1 MAVFTKYD
9 VLVESFKP
17 ADDSD
22 FYGDIEEDIAKL
34 ESRIEHDIG
43 STIGANES
51 PIDPSVLSR
60 ADEELYKIIK
70 HFKKTLSVPWVAVSG
85 QHVYYLVP
93 ISKLNRSSRTE

>member
-1 MAVFTKYD
+1 MVVFTKYD
-9 VLVESFKP
+9 VLVESLRP

-34 ESRIEHDIG
+34 EGGIEHDIG

-60 ADEELYKIIK
+60 ADEELRKMVK
-70 HFKKTLSVPWVAVSG
+70 HFERTLGVPWVAVSG
-85 QHVYYLVP
+85 QHVQYLVP
-93 ISKLNRSSRTE
+93 INKLNRSSRTQ